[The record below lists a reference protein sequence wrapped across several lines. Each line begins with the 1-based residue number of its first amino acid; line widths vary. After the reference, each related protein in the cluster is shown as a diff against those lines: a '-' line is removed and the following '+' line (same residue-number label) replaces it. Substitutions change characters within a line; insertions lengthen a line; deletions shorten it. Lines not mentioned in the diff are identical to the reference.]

1 MLAGET
7 TRWQTPVV
15 ASWAM
20 LLPLGPL
27 AIAALVLQL
36 LGPVPEA
43 GPLTEPAVIRA
54 ATVPLSTGPLIYAT
68 AVVIHV
74 VLSLLAISSYAL
86 IIHDTDR
93 PTDRKVAAS
102 CLAAAITVL
111 VLAAFVALADPGI
124 AAYRVTYF
132 DYLQFYAAVPDA
144 YFDGAYLGLPHVA
157 WAILVP
163 TALGVVA
170 VMGAAAAADLLSTGL
185 PDPEDPDATRKLR
198 TSRAGVRRVLYLL
211 SIVLV
216 TSTLAASVFF
226 HLPTGLYGAEEEVP
240 ARLSHYADT
249 LSVFWGAVYTLTL
262 ITTVAVPAARLQR
275 RTEAAGGVLAE
286 PGREAEGKETEAE
299 EGIADTLLG
308 QVRLLLALLAPLI
321 AGPVANILQAV

>member
-7 TRWQTPVV
+7 TRWQMPLV

-36 LGPVPEA
+36 LGPVPDT
-43 GPLTEPAVIRA
+43 GPLTQPAVIEA

-93 PTDRKVAAS
+93 PSERKVAAS

-185 PDPEDPDATRKLR
+185 PDPEDPADATRKLR
-198 TSRAGVRRVLYLL
+198 TSR
-211 SIVLV
+211 V

-226 HLPTGLYGAEEEVP
+226 HLPTGLYGAEETP
-240 ARLSHYADT
+240 SRLSHYADT

-275 RTEAAGGVLAE
+275 RTEGAGVLAE
-286 PGREAEGKETEAE
+286 PGGEAEGKETEAE

-321 AGPVANILQAV
+321 AGPVANVLQAI